1 MTTPGSGDQPPQNSG
16 QGWGQQPPSGP
27 QGTPQPGPADQQ
39 GQQWAPP
46 GGQPQQPGQEQYG
59 QQQHGQPGPGQYGQ
73 PGEQSYGQQPGQP
86 GPQGPGQPGPGQQG
100 PGQQPWG
107 GQQFSGEAPKKE
119 RPAWQKRLPLVI
131 GAVVVAVALALF
143 RNGIFG
149 GGLPEAGDC
158 TNASTTDLQVVDC
171 DSAEAA
177 YRVAGTVDDVSSN
190 ELQDNPALCLDQWP
204 NSAAYAVSETDPDE
218 KGTGI
223 CLEPVS

>member
-1 MTTPGSGDQPPQNSG
+1 MTTPGSGDQPQNPG
-16 QGWGQQPPSGP
+16 QQGWGQQPPSGQ
-27 QGTPQPGPADQQ
+27 QGPGAPQPGAQGSPQSGTPGEQ

-46 GGQPQQPGQEQYG
+46 GGQQQPGQQG
-59 QQQHGQPGPGQYGQ
+59 WG
-73 PGEQSYGQQPGQP
+73 QPGQP
-86 GPQGPGQPGPGQQG
+86 GQPQQFGQPGQPGQAQQFGQPGQ

-119 RPAWQKRLPLVI
+119 RPAWQKRLPLVA
-131 GAVVVAVALALF
+131 GAVVVAIVIALF

-158 TNASTTDLQVVDC
+158 TDNSITNLQVVDC
-171 DSAEAA
+171 DSDEAA
-177 YRVAGTVDDVSSN
+177 YRVAGTVDDVSGN
-190 ELQDNPALCLDQWP
+190 ELQNNPNLCLDQWP
-204 NSAAYAVSETDPDE
+204 DSAAYAVSETDPDE

>member
-1 MTTPGSGDQPPQNSG
+1 VTTPGSGDQPQNPG
-16 QGWGQQPPSGP
+16 QQGWGQQPPSGQQGPGAQQPGP
-27 QGTPQPGPADQQ
+27 QGTPQPGTPDGS

-46 GGQPQQPGQEQYG
+46 GGQQQPGQQPYG
-59 QQQHGQPGPGQYGQ
+59 
-73 PGEQSYGQQPGQP
+73 EPGQP
-86 GPQGPGQPGPGQQG
+86 QQFGAPGQ

-119 RPAWQKRLPLVI
+119 RPAWQKRLPLVA
-131 GAVVVAVALALF
+131 GAVVVAVVIALF

-158 TNASTTDLQVVDC
+158 TDDSITNLQVVDC
-171 DSAEAA
+171 DSDEAA
-177 YRVAGTVDDVSSN
+177 YRVAGTVDDVSGN
-190 ELQDNPALCLDQWP
+190 ELQNNPNLCLDQWP
-204 NSAAYAVSETDPDE
+204 NSEAYAVSETDPDE